1 MEYCLD
7 TSVYTQAHRLY
18 YAFDLAPGFWQ
29 SLISQANNGVILSPI
44 AVFTELAKG
53 NDELAKWAKEN
64 KGLLF
69 ADPDAKVVE
78 SFRQIADFIN
88 LRYES
93 EQWTRL
99 FLDGADPWVIA
110 HAKAHNLIVVTME
123 GSKGS
128 EEINPKTK
136 RFIGKVKIPNVCG
149 HFGVKCIST
158 FELVRVLKI
167 KLS

>member
-7 TSVYTQAHRLY
+7 TSVYVQAHRLY

-29 SLISQANNGVILSPI
+29 SLISHASDELLLSPI
-44 AVFTELAKG
+44 AVFIEIAKN
-53 NDELAKWAKEN
+53 NDELAKWAKDN

-69 ADPDAKVVE
+69 AEPDVKVVE
-78 SFRQIADFIN
+78 SFRQVADFIDS
-88 LRYES
+88 RYES

-99 FLDGADPWVIA
+99 FLDGADTWVIA

-123 GSKGS
+123 GGKGS

-158 FELVRVLKI
+158 FELARVLKI